1 MRRTACRPSAE
12 SRSLSRPLQPPRRV
26 ALAPRSTPLSASPRS
41 PPSRFFAVHG
51 PTYGRFPVTTLRRAY
66 SIGFDSK
73 DQKDKGATVP
83 PEKSPIKT
91 TENAEDD
98 GVTIRLRS
106 IDENIDE
113 DAQDHEADLVEVT
126 KAEKS
131 AALRADINL
140 QGGEY
145 FRLGMYDEAEAAF
158 NKVLEMIEEELGAEH
173 VDVATV
179 LNNLAMVQANKGALD
194 EALASLQRC
203 LAVREVSLGAAD
215 ESLVTP
221 LNNLGLVCKRR
232 KEFDQAYEYFDRA
245 LTVLEALRLHDDM
258 QFGTILNNAASVRHQ
273 QGRTQDARDLLRR
286 AAEVMTTD
294 HPEVNV
300 ALGNLFFIERE
311 LKDYQAA
318 AETGERLLGVFEENE
333 VEAPARVRLLLQV
346 ADVNASLGQRSKAL
360 KLLEQAKALEGP
372 GGSHAAD
379 IARRVSALS

>member
-1 MRRTACRPSAE
+1 M
-12 SRSLSRPLQPPRRV
+12 
-26 ALAPRSTPLSASPRS
+26 
-41 PPSRFFAVHG
+41 
-51 PTYGRFPVTTLRRAY
+51 
-66 SIGFDSK
+66 
-73 DQKDKGATVP
+73 P
-83 PEKSPIKT
+83 PEKPSIKR

-98 GVTIRLRS
+98 G
-106 IDENIDE
+106 ENIDE
-113 DAQDHEADLVEVT
+113 DAQDHEADLVEAT
-126 KAEKS
+126 KAEKT

-158 NKVLEMIEEELGAEH
+158 NKVLEMIEEELGVDH

-179 LNNLAMVQANKGALD
+179 LNNLAMVQANRGALD

-318 AETGERLLGVFEENE
+318 AETGERLLGAFEENE

-372 GGSHAAD
+372 SGLHAAD